1 MNALERTFINKTIK
15 VAVNTLE
22 NENFGFKR
30 IHFTRYEQGCAVEL
44 AKYNKE
50 LDKMQSIMI
59 YAEENGIV
67 TRVEYRAERI

>member
-1 MNALERTFINKTIK
+1 MNLLERTFLNRHIKT
-15 VAVNTLE
+15 AVNTLE

-30 IHFTRYEQGCAVEL
+30 IHFTRYEKGCAVEL

-59 YAEENGIV
+59 YAEENGTV
-67 TRVEYRAERI
+67 TRVEYKAERI

>member
-1 MNALERTFINKTIK
+1 MNTLERTFINKPIK
-15 VAVNTLE
+15 TAINTLE

-44 AKYNKE
+44 AKYSKE

-59 YAEENGIV
+59 YAEENGMV
-67 TRVEYRAERI
+67 TRVEYKAERI

>member
-1 MNALERTFINKTIK
+1 MNALERTFINKPIK
-15 VAVNTLE
+15 TAVNTLE
-22 NENFGFKR
+22 NETFGFKR
-30 IHFTRYEQGCAVEL
+30 THFRRYEKGCAVEL

-59 YAEENGIV
+59 YAEESGIV